1 MDRFYFPTGLAKEI
15 FRDLGTIF
23 RLFWEVFKF
32 SIIKKYP
39 ENKQTMQCLF
49 LEFVNSN
56 YETFDETASTKNI
69 IVKVSRTIA
78 F

>member
-1 MDRFYFPTGLAKEI
+1 
-15 FRDLGTIF
+15 
-23 RLFWEVFKF
+23 
-32 SIIKKYP
+32 
-39 ENKQTMQCLF
+39 MQCLF